1 MLFDFFVVYK
11 EIRLSYAPLSAPLS
25 AVQFD
30 NTMLLF
36 GKSNRKFPA
45 VAFCFPCFT
54 EEHTPDAILDSQSI
68 FVNSQSRM
76 SWYTSSLF
84 VSLRISC
91 LAPS

>member
-1 MLFDFFVVYK
+1 MLSKSMCSSITLKKATASFL
-11 EIRLSYAPLSAPLS
+11 RLL
-25 AVQFD
+25 
-30 NTMLLF
+30 
-36 GKSNRKFPA
+36 
-45 VAFCFPCFT
+45 FCFPCFT
-54 EEHTPDAILDSQSI
+54 EEHTTDAILDSQSI

>member
-1 MLFDFFVVYK
+1 ML
-11 EIRLSYAPLSAPLS
+11 S
-25 AVQFD
+25 
-30 NTMLLF
+30 
-36 GKSNRKFPA
+36 KSMCSSITLKKATANHSA
-45 VAFCFPCFT
+45 VAFSLFPCFT
-54 EEHTPDAILDSQSI
+54 EEHTTDAILHSQSI